1 MNKLFSLLLTCC
13 IVLVTQS
20 AFADKTAVDAIVI
33 MDSSGSMKKTD
44 PKSLRKPAAKLF
56 LSLLNQSDRASV
68 MSFSDNGY
76 PITYLNTL
84 DTEKN
89 IQLTL
94 NATDKVSTKG
104 VYTNIHAAIERA
116 YKIISSDKSER
127 RPIIILLSDGKM
139 DVGNDDK
146 SLALSRQLLEET
158 SPKLIDAGIKV
169 YSIAFTEN
177 SDRALLTEM
186 SEKTGGFC
194 KVADN
199 DKELHLAFT
208 SIFEQSKAPD
218 MLPLTE
224 NTFLADESIK
234 EITIVASKENAD
246 SKIFIEDPEQQR
258 FDASVNN
265 KNIKWFI
272 SDTFDM
278 ITLRKP
284 KPGEW
289 KILFSDN
296 NNKAYIVA
304 DMSMKSQFDFINE
317 NNIEKMQALAWLE
330 KEDNIVNEAKIID
343 SLEGSIELVSP
354 GDQTIKLPLGQV
366 LNNEEQLGKFIGNH
380 TPKEKGMY
388 FATITL
394 KSQTFE
400 RQKTFSFNAKGIPEM
415 PEEPVPAPVTEPV
428 AEETPELST
437 EKPAEAEKKP
447 EPEVSAEE
455 TEEEGDL
462 LKSILIFVV
471 INILIVIIGLTVFLI
486 LKLKKSKQTN
496 AEEES

>member
-1 MNKLFSLLLTCC
+1 MKKILIILVTSLL
-13 IVLVTQS
+13 VLFKPS
-20 AFADKTAVDAIVI
+20 AFAEKKAVDAVVI

-56 LSLLNQSDRASV
+56 LSLLNQNDRASV

-76 PITYLNTL
+76 PITYLNSL
-84 DTEKN
+84 DSEKN
-89 IQLTL
+89 LQLTL
-94 NATDKVSTKG
+94 DATDKVSTKG

-116 YKIISSDKSER
+116 FKILDTDKSER
-127 RPIIILLSDGKM
+127 SPMIILLSDGKM

-146 SLALSRQLLEET
+146 SLVLSRQLLEQT
-158 SPKLIDAGIKV
+158 SPKLIEAGIKV
-169 YSIAFTEN
+169 YSIAFTEH
-177 SDRALLTEM
+177 SDRALLTEL

-194 KVADN
+194 KVAQN

-246 SKIFIEDPEQQR
+246 SKIFLEAPDKQR
-258 FDASVNN
+258 FDASVKD

-284 KPGEW
+284 KAGEW

-317 NNIEKMQALAWLE
+317 NNTEKIQTKAWLE
-330 KEDNIVNEAKIID
+330 KEETIVTETKILD
-343 SLEGSIELVSP
+343 SIQGNIELVSP
-354 GDQTIKLPLGQV
+354 SDQNITLPMGQA
-366 LNNEEQLGKFIGNH
+366 LNDKALTGKFIGNY

-400 RQKTFSFNAKGIPEM
+400 RQKTFSFNSKGVADTPAEPVQITEPEPEAIPEK
-415 PEEPVPAPVTEPV
+415 TE
-428 AEETPELST
+428 
-437 EKPAEAEKKP
+437 EAEKEKDKGT
-447 EPEVSAEE
+447 EPEAAAEE
-455 TEEEGDL
+455 PEEEGDL
-462 LKSILIFVV
+462 LKSVLTFVV
-471 INILIVIIGLTVFLI
+471 INIIIVIIGLVIFLVI
-486 LKLKKSKQTN
+486 KLKKSKQTEN
-496 AEEES
+496 NEEA